1 MTSTQQHGSA
11 DVGTELRKVPSV
23 LRHWMAGLAALCV
36 ALPGG
41 VSLAGE
47 QETEEKL
54 SILDLY
60 RHLHANPELSLQE
73 TRTARL
79 LAAEAR
85 ASGFEVSE
93 NVGGTGVV
101 AVLRNGPGPVVM
113 IRTDMDALP
122 LVEATGWPFASRV
135 RSINQDGRP
144 VGVMHACGH
153 DTHMAAWVATLR
165 RLSLERRSW
174 SGTLMMTAQPA
185 EELGLGAKT
194 MLADGLFQRFP
205 RPDVV
210 LAFHN
215 SASLPAG
222 VIGVNEGYAL
232 ANVDSVDV
240 LVRGK
245 GGHGAYPHTT
255 IDPIVLGARIVLAL
269 QTLVSREINPLEP
282 AVVSVG
288 SFTAGTKRNII
299 PDEALLQLTV
309 RSYRPEI
316 RRQLLEG
323 IGRIARGEAIAAGV
337 AEDRLPLVTI
347 TNESTPATY
356 NTPEL
361 VQRFRALM
369 GSRIGK
375 DRLLTVDPVM
385 AGEDFGRYRL
395 SDPSIRS
402 LIFWVGGVPSE
413 QWRKHRS
420 TGASLPSLH
429 SPEWGPDYEAVIKT
443 ATDSLTA
450 LALDL
455 FNRPAQTSTQEP
467 RN

>member
-1 MTSTQQHGSA
+1 MAVLASICL
-11 DVGTELRKVPSV
+11 VCPS
-23 LRHWMAGLAALCV
+23 G
-36 ALPGG
+36 
-41 VSLAGE
+41 SLAGD
-47 QETEEKL
+47 QEPQSQRSVLE
-54 SILDLY
+54 LY

-73 TRTARL
+73 NRTASL

-85 ASGFEVSE
+85 AAGFEVNE

-122 LVEATGWPFASRV
+122 VSEATGWPFASRV
-135 RSINQDGRP
+135 RSTNQEGQP

-165 RLSLERRSW
+165 RLALARPDW
-174 SGTLMMTAQPA
+174 SGTLVMIAQPA
-185 EELGLGAKT
+185 EELGRGAGM
-194 MLADGLFQRFP
+194 MLNAGLFRRFP
-205 RPDVV
+205 KPDVV

-215 SASLPAG
+215 SAALPAG
-222 VIGVNEGYAL
+222 VIGVTEGYAL
-232 ANVDSVDV
+232 ANVDSVDIRV
-240 LVRGK
+240 KGK

-255 IDPIVLGARIVLAL
+255 LDPIVLGARIVLAL

-282 AVVSVG
+282 AMVTVG
-288 SFTAGTKRNII
+288 SFTAGTKRNVI

-309 RSYRPEI
+309 RSYKPKI
-316 RRQLLEG
+316 RQQLLEG
-323 IGRIARGEAIAAGV
+323 MARIARGEAIASGV
-337 AEDRLPLVTI
+337 PEDRPPEGTI
-347 TNESTPATY
+347 TKESTPATY

-361 VQRFRALM
+361 VQRFRELM
-369 GSRIGK
+369 VSRVGK
-375 DRLLTVDPVM
+375 DRILAVDPVM

-402 LIFWVGGVPSE
+402 LIFFVGGVPAE
-413 QWRKHRS
+413 QWQQHSS

-429 SPEWGPDYEAVIKT
+429 SAEWGPDYETVIET
-443 ATDSLTA
+443 ASDSLTT

-455 FNRPAQTSTQEP
+455 FNRPAPAS
-467 RN
+467 RS